1 MYASEVID
9 EVVSRSDIVDIIS
22 GYIKLKKN
30 GSSYVGLCPFH
41 NEKSPSF
48 SVSPGKQLYHCFG
61 CGVGGNVITFVMEY
75 ENYTFLEAVKYL
87 ADKAGMQLPETSY
100 SEEEKKNRDL
110 KAKLLEINKI
120 AATYYYHQLKAENG
134 KIGLSYLQKRGLS
147 DTTINRFGLGYAG
160 QTGNA
165 LYQYLKSKG
174 YDDALLKET
183 GLFTYERGIH
193 DKFWNRVMFPIMD
206 INNKVIGFGG
216 RVMGDAKPK
225 YLNSPETKLFDKSR
239 NLYGLNAARISR
251 KSNMIICEG
260 YMDVISLHQAGF
272 TQAVASLGTALTPGQ
287 AALMKRYTDNV
298 LITYDSDAAG
308 VKAALRA
315 IPILKEAGLTT
326 KVINMQPYKD
336 PDEFIKAKGA
346 AEFSKLLVNAVH
358 YISFEIACIQRKY
371 NLKNPEHRVRFA
383 TEAAEILA
391 KLDSEIERNVYL
403 GEVSRVTGVEEEAIR
418 SEIRKLVQ
426 KEDAA
431 YQRETEKRQQNLKNY
446 TPEGRRKDKG
456 LLEAQRSLLYYAA
469 QHQGIYD
476 TLKEILEED
485 DFTEGIYWRTFGDI
499 GDLWQNAGHVFPADL
514 VSRFE
519 DAKEQKQV
527 TEIFAVQLPT
537 ENGADMEK
545 AINEQVKRL
554 KRTKI
559 DHLTANAAT
568 VEEIQRLVEAKRK
581 LDSLYITI

>member
-120 AATYYYHQLKAENG
+120 AATYYYHHLKAENG

-336 PDEFIKAKGA
+336 PDEFIKALGA
-346 AEFSKLLVNAVH
+346 EAFQERIDKAENSFMYEIGVLEKEYDRTDPAESTKFEREAAAKLVTFREKLERENYMRAVCDRFHIELQGMRELVASLGSKEGILRRNDYPAASGQQRAAAPKKKKEDGVRQAEKILLTWMIEDAGIFEKVKE
-358 YISFEIACIQRKY
+358 YISPQDFV
-371 NLKNPEHRVRFA
+371 NPLFKDVADKLYAQYESGSLNP
-383 TEAAEILA
+383 AAIISTYDAEETHSEVA
-391 KLDSEIERNVYL
+391 AMFSMELDNRLNHNER
-403 GEVSRVTGVEEEAIR
+403 
-418 SEIRKLVQ
+418 
-426 KEDAA
+426 
-431 YQRETEKRQQNLKNY
+431 
-446 TPEGRRKDKG
+446 
-456 LLEAQRSLLYYAA
+456 
-469 QHQGIYD
+469 
-476 TLKEILEED
+476 
-485 DFTEGIYWRTFGDI
+485 
-499 GDLWQNAGHVFPADL
+499 
-514 VSRFE
+514 
-519 DAKEQKQV
+519 
-527 TEIFAVQLPT
+527 
-537 ENGADMEK
+537 EK
-545 AINEQVKRL
+545 ALNDTVLKVKNNSIQYQ
-554 KRTKI
+554 I
-559 DHLTANAAT
+559 DQAADPAQ
-568 VEEIQRLVEAKRK
+568 IQQLYTMKNK
-581 LDSLYITI
+581 LSAIHITL

>member
-336 PDEFIKAKGA
+336 PDEFIKALGA
-346 AEFSKLLVNAVH
+346 EAFQERIDKAENSFMYEIGVLEKEYDRTDPAESTKFEREAAAKLVTFREKLERENYMRAVCDRFHIELQGMRELVASLGSKEGILRRNDYPAAPGQQRASAPKKKKEDGVRQAEKILLTWMIEDAGIFEKVKE
-358 YISFEIACIQRKY
+358 YISPQDFVNPLFKDVADKLYAQYESGSLNPAAIISTYDAEETHSEVAAMFSMELDNRLNHNEREKALNDTVLKVKNNSIQ
-371 NLKNPEHRVRFA
+371 
-383 TEAAEILA
+383 
-391 KLDSEIERNVYL
+391 
-403 GEVSRVTGVEEEAIR
+403 
-418 SEIRKLVQ
+418 
-426 KEDAA
+426 
-431 YQRETEKRQQNLKNY
+431 YQIDQT
-446 TPEGRRKDKG
+446 
-456 LLEAQRSLLYYAA
+456 
-469 QHQGIYD
+469 
-476 TLKEILEED
+476 
-485 DFTEGIYWRTFGDI
+485 
-499 GDLWQNAGHVFPADL
+499 ADL
-514 VSRFE
+514 
-519 DAKEQKQV
+519 AQIQ
-527 TEIFAVQLPT
+527 QLYT
-537 ENGADMEK
+537 MKNK
-545 AINEQVKRL
+545 LSAI
-554 KRTKI
+554 
-559 DHLTANAAT
+559 H
-568 VEEIQRLVEAKRK
+568 
-581 LDSLYITI
+581 ITL

>member
-48 SVSPGKQLYHCFG
+48 SVSQGKQLYHCFG

-120 AATYYYHQLKAENG
+120 AATYYYHQLKAANG

-336 PDEFIKAKGA
+336 PDEFIKALGA
-346 AEFSKLLVNAVH
+346 EAFQERIDKAENSFMYEIGVLEKEYDRTDPAESTKFEREAAAKLVTFREKLERENYMRAVCDRFHIELQGMRELVASLGSKEGILRRNDYPAAPGQQRSPAPKKKKEDGVRQAEKILLTWMIEDAGIFEKVKE
-358 YISFEIACIQRKY
+358 YISPQDFV
-371 NLKNPEHRVRFA
+371 NPLFKDVADKLYAQYESGSLNP
-383 TEAAEILA
+383 AAIISTYDAEETHSEVA
-391 KLDSEIERNVYL
+391 AMFSMELDNRLNHNER
-403 GEVSRVTGVEEEAIR
+403 
-418 SEIRKLVQ
+418 
-426 KEDAA
+426 
-431 YQRETEKRQQNLKNY
+431 
-446 TPEGRRKDKG
+446 
-456 LLEAQRSLLYYAA
+456 
-469 QHQGIYD
+469 
-476 TLKEILEED
+476 
-485 DFTEGIYWRTFGDI
+485 
-499 GDLWQNAGHVFPADL
+499 
-514 VSRFE
+514 
-519 DAKEQKQV
+519 
-527 TEIFAVQLPT
+527 
-537 ENGADMEK
+537 EK
-545 AINEQVKRL
+545 ALNDTVLKVKNNSIQYQ
-554 KRTKI
+554 I
-559 DHLTANAAT
+559 DQAADPAQ
-568 VEEIQRLVEAKRK
+568 IQQLYTMKNK
-581 LDSLYITI
+581 LSAIHITL

>member
-120 AATYYYHQLKAENG
+120 AATYYYHHLKAENG

-336 PDEFIKAKGA
+336 PDEFIKALGA
-346 AEFSKLLVNAVH
+346 EAFQERIDKAENSFMYEIGVLEKEYDRTDPAESTKFEREAAAKLVTFREKLERENYMRAVCDRFHIELQGMRELVASLGSKEGILRRNDYPAASGQQRAAAPKKKKEDGVRQAEKILLTWMIEDAGIFEKVKE
-358 YISFEIACIQRKY
+358 YISPQDFV
-371 NLKNPEHRVRFA
+371 NPLFKDVADKLYAQYESGSLNP
-383 TEAAEILA
+383 AAIISTYDAEETHSEVA
-391 KLDSEIERNVYL
+391 AMFSMELDNRLNHNER
-403 GEVSRVTGVEEEAIR
+403 
-418 SEIRKLVQ
+418 
-426 KEDAA
+426 
-431 YQRETEKRQQNLKNY
+431 
-446 TPEGRRKDKG
+446 
-456 LLEAQRSLLYYAA
+456 
-469 QHQGIYD
+469 
-476 TLKEILEED
+476 
-485 DFTEGIYWRTFGDI
+485 
-499 GDLWQNAGHVFPADL
+499 
-514 VSRFE
+514 
-519 DAKEQKQV
+519 
-527 TEIFAVQLPT
+527 
-537 ENGADMEK
+537 EK
-545 AINEQVKRL
+545 ALNDTVLKVKNNSIQYQIDQVA
-554 KRTKI
+554 
-559 DHLTANAAT
+559 DPAQ
-568 VEEIQRLVEAKRK
+568 IQQLYTMKNK
-581 LDSLYITI
+581 LSAIHITL